1 MAPAIASIDPG
12 PFCIDKVANV
22 AIGSYGAGIPYHT
35 IASSIDHCSYY

>member
-22 AIGSYGAGIPYHT
+22 AIGSYGAGINSLITVMNGIT
-35 IASSIDHCSYY
+35 IFS